1 MKEKRAKYELAEI
14 VKEHL
19 GIEAL
24 SVTVL
29 PDTIYGWN
37 AFAMNSPENEP
48 DIHAKMQWAVEE
60 LRKRYELQVSFS

>member
-1 MKEKRAKYELAEI
+1 MTKEKLGKYDLAEI

-29 PDTIYGWN
+29 SDTVYGWN
-37 AFAMNSPENEP
+37 AFAMNTPENEP
-48 DIHAKMQWAVEE
+48 DIHAKMQRAVEE
-60 LRKRYELQVSFS
+60 LRKRYELQVA